1 MGGEEEASEQ
11 CAEEVVAVAGAQ
23 RLLPTARTPA
33 PAQSEL
39 AKEKQG
45 WWSGALGVDTMCL
58 GSGEDE
64 EGEGTA
70 RLGAGLGGW
79 ATGLGSGIEGS
90 GLGAGTA
97 GVGT

>member
-45 WWSGALGVDTMCL
+45 WWSEMMQK
-58 GSGEDE
+58 
-64 EGEGTA
+64 EGWVVSRA
-70 RLGAGLGGW
+70 RETAGLDQKQMK
-79 ATGLGSGIEGS
+79 TQL
-90 GLGAGTA
+90 TA
-97 GVGT
+97 SSFPKLDP